1 VSTWVF
7 WWLIISILTTVAVM
21 IVLIALA
28 RHAMFVGRSAKRFQE
43 EVAPLAEELNR
54 GSAKISE
61 HTSKLEMPRR
71 KDLP

>member
-7 WWLIISILTTVAVM
+7 WWLVISILTTIGVM

-54 GSAKISE
+54 GSARISE
-61 HTSKLEMPRR
+61 HTSRFERPPR